1 MDVAAALDPPLKHID
16 FLLVGEDGKRHYVL
30 VKDFSTV
37 MYDHTLYREKKTSLL
52 TSSTTKLLKSNVN
65 DWFKISGK

>member
-37 MYDHTLYREKKTSLL
+37 MYDHTLYREKNPSLL